1 MTSTRTARPPL
12 MAAAV
17 VAGVTLAALVA
28 ASRADAACLDNLLH
42 QAAPLKSSF
51 PATASAIRAVPA
63 VYRPGASPAAS
74 AAPTADTTDN
84 ETIVGL
90 WEFRIEGAPSD
101 FGTQAWHADG
111 TELMFSAGRNPAQ
124 GDVCQGVW
132 RRIGPRTYSL
142 NHIAMGW
149 DPGFFGVRVHIHA
162 VVTVDRGGNTYSGT
176 YTANAYFVTP
186 AAPFD
191 ESAPIGGG
199 SGTITGTRVNPD

>member
-1 MTSTRTARPPL
+1 MITTRTARRP
-12 MAAAV
+12 
-17 VAGVTLAALVA
+17 VTAAALVA
-28 ASRADAACLDNLLH
+28 GCILAPLLVAARAEAACTDLAR
-42 QAAPLKSSF
+42 QAVPFKSSL
-51 PATASAIRAVPA
+51 PAAASIRAVPA
-63 VYRPGASPAAS
+63 VYRAGETPATS
-74 AAPTADTTDN
+74 ALRVADADG
-84 ETIVGL
+84 EEPIVGL
-90 WEFRIEGAPSD
+90 WEFRIDGTQPD

-124 GDVCQGVW
+124 GDICQGVW
-132 RRIGPRTYSL
+132 RKIGPRTYSL

-162 VVTVDRGGNTYSGT
+162 VVKVDRSGSTYSGT